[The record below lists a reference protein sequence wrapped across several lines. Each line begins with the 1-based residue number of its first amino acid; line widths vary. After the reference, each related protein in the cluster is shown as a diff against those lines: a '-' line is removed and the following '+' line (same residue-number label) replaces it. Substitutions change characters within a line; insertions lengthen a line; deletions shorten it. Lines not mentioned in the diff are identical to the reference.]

1 MPAPEQARKVAA
13 TNRRARHDYSI
24 ESTLEA
30 GLVLLGTEVK
40 SLRVGGAT
48 IADAHAAERNGE
60 LWLIDAHIPEY
71 KAGNRENHEPRRP
84 RKLLVAKREME
95 KLAGKVTREGMT
107 LVPLQLY
114 FNGRGIAK
122 VELGLAKGRKK
133 ADKREAIA
141 TRDWKRDQARLLARR
156 DR

>member
-1 MPAPEQARKVAA
+1 MPAPDQARKVAA
-13 TNRRARHDYSI
+13 TNRRARYDYTI
-24 ESTLEA
+24 DSTLEA
-30 GLVLLGTEVK
+30 GLVLVGTEVK
-40 SLRVGGAT
+40 SLRAGGAT
-48 IADAHAAERNGE
+48 IADAYATERDGE

-71 KAGNRENHEPRRP
+71 KSGNRFNHEPRRP
-84 RKLLVAKREME
+84 RKLLVAKRELE

-114 FNGRGIAK
+114 FNPRGIAK

-133 ADKREAIA
+133 ADKREAVA

-156 DR
+156 G

>member
-1 MPAPEQARKVAA
+1 MPAPDQARKVAA
-13 TNRRARHDYSI
+13 TNRRARYDFTI

-40 SLRVGGAT
+40 SLRVGGVT
-48 IADAHAAERNGE
+48 IADAHAVERDGE

-71 KAGNRENHEPRRP
+71 KSGNRFNHEPRRP
-84 RKLLVAKREME
+84 RKLLVAKRELE

-114 FNGRGIAK
+114 FNPRGIAK

-156 DR
+156 G

>member
-1 MPAPEQARKVAA
+1 MPAPDQARKVAA

-40 SLRVGGAT
+40 SLRAGGAT
-48 IADAHAAERNGE
+48 IADAHAATRDGE

-71 KAGNRENHEPRRP
+71 KSGNRFNHEPRRP

-114 FNGRGIAK
+114 FNPRGIAK
-122 VELGLAKGRKK
+122 IELGLAKGRKK

>member
-1 MPAPEQARKVAA
+1 MPAPDQARKVAA
-13 TNRRARHDYSI
+13 TNRRARHDYAI

-40 SLRVGGAT
+40 SLRIGGVT
-48 IADAHAAERNGE
+48 IADAHAVERDGE

-71 KAGNRENHEPRRP
+71 KSGNRFNHEPRRP
-84 RKLLVAKREME
+84 RKLLVAKRELE

-114 FNGRGIAK
+114 FNPRGIAK

>member
-40 SLRVGGAT
+40 SLRAGGAT
-48 IADAHAAERNGE
+48 IADAHAAARDGE

-71 KAGNRENHEPRRP
+71 KSGNRFNHEPRRP
-84 RKLLVAKREME
+84 RKLLVAKRELE
-95 KLAGKVTREGMT
+95 KLSGKVTREGMT

-114 FNGRGIAK
+114 FNPRGIAK
-122 VELGLAKGRKK
+122 IELGLAKGRKK

>member
-1 MPAPEQARKVAA
+1 MPAPDQARKVAA
-13 TNRRARHDYSI
+13 TNRRARYDYTI
-24 ESTLEA
+24 DSTLEA
-30 GLVLLGTEVK
+30 GLVLVGTEVK
-40 SLRVGGAT
+40 SLRAGGAT
-48 IADAHAAERNGE
+48 IADAHATERDGE

-71 KAGNRENHEPRRP
+71 KSGNRFNHEPRRP
-84 RKLLVAKREME
+84 RKLLVAKRELE

-114 FNGRGIAK
+114 FNPRGIAK

-133 ADKREAIA
+133 ADKREAVA

-156 DR
+156 G

>member
-1 MPAPEQARKVAA
+1 MPAPAQDRKVAA

-40 SLRVGGAT
+40 SLRAGGAS
-48 IADAHAAERNGE
+48 IVDAHAAARDGE
-60 LWLIDAHIPEY
+60 LWLVDAHIPEY
-71 KAGNRENHEPRRP
+71 KSGNQFNHEPRRP
-84 RKLLVAKREME
+84 RKLLVAKRELE
-95 KLAGKVTREGMT
+95 KLSGKVAREGMT

-114 FNGRGIAK
+114 FNPRGIAK

-141 TRDWKRDQARLLARR
+141 TRDWQRDQARLLARR

>member
-1 MPAPEQARKVAA
+1 MPAPDQARKVAA

-40 SLRVGGAT
+40 SLRAGGAT
-48 IADAHAAERNGE
+48 IADAHAATRDGE

-71 KAGNRENHEPRRP
+71 KSGNQFNHEPRRP
-84 RKLLVAKREME
+84 RKLLVAKRELA
-95 KLAGKVTREGMT
+95 KLAGAVTREGMT

-114 FNGRGIAK
+114 FNPRGIAK
-122 VELGLAKGRKK
+122 IELGLAKGRKK

-141 TRDWKRDQARLLARR
+141 TRDWKRSQARLLATRR
-156 DR
+156 